1 MSKWPSQVSPSSSHQ
16 KDTLEQY
23 RHAEQILTNRLA
35 GQKAQEAHV
44 IKTNE
49 VHESCVC
56 GQRYAFWYNLAPLV
70 CLHLWF
76 SFTKGKKKKQ
86 KNKQKT
92 CLWLLLPTS
101 EQTFK
106 ELPGTRTWH
115 CASQVG
121 TKFLVPNVR
130 GEHAYDSAGN
140 LWQSP
145 LPCKGSSILPLQFH
159 GTGDCTLSWHGT
171 LPSSL
176 SV

>member
-1 MSKWPSQVSPSSSHQ
+1 MRAVYVGRGMPFDTILLHWYVYTSGSHLQ
-16 KDTLEQY
+16 KE
-23 RHAEQILTNRLA
+23 
-35 GQKAQEAHV
+35 
-44 IKTNE
+44 
-49 VHESCVC
+49 
-56 GQRYAFWYNLAPLV
+56 
-70 CLHLWF
+70 
-76 SFTKGKKKKQ
+76 KKKKQ

-140 LWQSP
+140 L
-145 LPCKGSSILPLQFH
+145 
-159 GTGDCTLSWHGT
+159 
-171 LPSSL
+171 
-176 SV
+176 